1 MKGVCYSTLSG
12 YCCITVEFMDL
23 RVKKTRNSII
33 NAFIELR
40 SKKELERITIK
51 ELAELACINKATFY
65 QHYKDIYDLSE
76 KLELEVL
83 TSAIQDMNH
92 PENLISDP
100 REGVMEIANAILS
113 RRPMLDILYSG
124 TRRPLLVDR
133 LEQLLKEVIYSNCPE
148 YQGDLEKDLLF
159 TVLIQGTFRAFE
171 QHMND
176 ENEKVLEILANI
188 SENMLRS

>member
-1 MKGVCYSTLSG
+1 
-12 YCCITVEFMDL
+12 
-23 RVKKTRNSII
+23 
-33 NAFIELR
+33 
-40 SKKELERITIK
+40 
-51 ELAELACINKATFY
+51 
-65 QHYKDIYDLSE
+65 
-76 KLELEVL
+76 
-83 TSAIQDMNH
+83 
-92 PENLISDP
+92 
-100 REGVMEIANAILS
+100 MEIANAILS

>member
-1 MKGVCYSTLSG
+1 
-12 YCCITVEFMDL
+12 MDL
-23 RVKKTRNSII
+23 RIRKTRNSII

-76 KLELEVL
+76 KLEMEAL
-83 TSAIQDMNH
+83 TSAIQDMTH
-92 PENLISDP
+92 PENLIQNP
-100 REGVMEIANAILS
+100 REGVVEIANAIIS
-113 RRPMLDILYSG
+113 RRPLLDILYSG
-124 TRRPLLVDR
+124 SRRPLLVDR
-133 LEQLLKEVIYSNCPE
+133 LEQSLKEVIYTNCPE
-148 YQGDLEKDLLF
+148 YKDDLEKDILF

-176 ENEKVLEILANI
+176 DYETVLEILAGIN
-188 SENMLRS
+188 ENMLKR

>member
-1 MKGVCYSTLSG
+1 
-12 YCCITVEFMDL
+12 MDL
-23 RVKKTRNSII
+23 RVKKTRNSIL

-76 KLELEVL
+76 KLEIEVL
-83 TSAIQDMNH
+83 ASAIHDLNH
-92 PENLISDP
+92 PENLISSP
-100 REGVMEIANAILS
+100 REGVMEIANAIIS

-124 TRRPLLVDR
+124 SRRPLLVDR

-148 YQGDLEKDLLF
+148 YQDDLEKDLLF

-176 ENEKVLEILANI
+176 EHGAVLEILAEI
-188 SENMLRS
+188 SENMLKNFSG